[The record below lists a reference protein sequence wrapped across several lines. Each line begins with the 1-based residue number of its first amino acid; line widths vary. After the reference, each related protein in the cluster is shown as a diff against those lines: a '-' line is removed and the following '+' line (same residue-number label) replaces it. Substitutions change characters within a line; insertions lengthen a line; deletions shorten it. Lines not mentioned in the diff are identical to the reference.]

1 MYNCDIIFYTLLAS
15 YKNSTFFYLHSKN
28 WFSGVFFLPRDQQHD
43 RPSKTTNYE
52 GLAYLGGYALAW
64 AACLGNE
71 TIYNILLEKVWAYN
85 DTFHCAM
92 NSFLQCIHVQN
103 INIITAILMYFKGAD
118 PDAEDGF
125 GNTVLHMVVVTNQM
139 VCYIHNLYDMFWR

>member
-1 MYNCDIIFYTLLAS
+1 MYNCDIIFYTLFL

-85 DTFHCAM
+85 DTYYCSM
-92 NSFLQCIHVQN
+92 LQCIHVQN

>member
-1 MYNCDIIFYTLLAS
+1 MWSVLQKYIICFIA
-15 YKNSTFFYLHSKN
+15 KPGFYLRLRVKVFP
-28 WFSGVFFLPRDQQHD
+28 FSGVFFLPRDQQHD

-85 DTFHCAM
+85 DTFYCAM
-92 NSFLQCIHVQN
+92 NSF
-103 INIITAILMYFKGAD
+103 
-118 PDAEDGF
+118 
-125 GNTVLHMVVVTNQM
+125 
-139 VCYIHNLYDMFWR
+139 

>member
-85 DTFHCAM
+85 DTYYSSM
-92 NSFLQCIHVQN
+92 KCIHVQN